1 MRYFLVTVS
10 LILIVSLYLL
20 LSASSNAGWLATDYQ
35 WLLMV
40 NGLLTFALLAIVG
53 WQLSILRRK
62 LQAKVF
68 GAKLTLRLVILFSL
82 MAILPGVLVY
92 SVSVQFLARSIDSW
106 FNVRVDNALERS
118 LRLGQTTL
126 DNLLNDLGN
135 KAKLIASELADQ
147 PYTEIQ
153 RRLNRLQEQSGVLEA
168 SILDSHGKI
177 VAQAGKVTSTSSIEY
192 PPAEQLL
199 KILKQQRRY
208 QRLEALPQGGLLLR
222 VIVPINIWQPGDEIR
237 SLRLV
242 QLVPKQLSDD
252 AETVQAVYRDY
263 QELSLSRIGLKRL
276 YALTLTLTLVL
287 ALLSAISM
295 GFYFSQKLS
304 APLGVL
310 AKGTKAVAAGDFTQR
325 HPVKSRDELGILT
338 QSFNTMTRQLA
349 DARLAVEENQHQLE
363 AANLYLENLLT
374 NLSAG
379 VLAFDAEY
387 RLRSA
392 NPSAARILAVDL
404 QSLYNIPLAI
414 WHTHQPTLTAFAQV
428 IASQFSQNTALHW
441 QQQLEH
447 LGEQGNLA
455 LLIRGSRLPVE
466 ADNGVVVVFD
476 EITQLMQAQRDAAWG
491 EVARRLAHEI
501 KNPLTPIQLSAER
514 LQMKLADKLS
524 EQDNHILR
532 RATQTIINQVAAL
545 KNMVDAFSQYAR
557 SPQLKLQPLQLNQL
571 VQDVL
576 GLYETSRAKISLN
589 LAADLPFI
597 QGDATLLRQVVH
609 NLLQNAQDALLEQEN
624 PIVELITQIDQQR
637 VQLTVSD
644 NGTGFAEQLLKQAF
658 EPYVTTKAKGTG
670 LGLAI
675 VKKIVEEHGGNI
687 QIQNREPHGARV
699 TLHFP
704 VSLTKQG

>member
-10 LILIVSLYLL
+10 LILAVSLYLL

-35 WLLMV
+35 WLLIV
-40 NGLLTFALLAIVG
+40 NGLLTFALLTVVG

-62 LQAKVF
+62 LRAKIF

-106 FNVRVDNALERS
+106 FNIRVDNALERS

-135 KAKLIASELADQ
+135 KAKLIASELSDQ

-168 SILDSHGKI
+168 SILDSHGHV
-177 VAQAGKVTSTSSIEY
+177 VAQAGKIIGGLSTDSPS
-192 PPAEQLL
+192 PDQLI

-222 VIVPINIWQPGDEIR
+222 VIVPINLWQPGDEIR

-242 QLVPKQLSDD
+242 QFVPKQLSDD

-287 ALLSAISM
+287 ALLSAISL

-379 VLAFDAEY
+379 VLAFDADY

-392 NPSAARILAVDL
+392 NPSAARILATDL
-404 QSLYNIPLAI
+404 QSLYNTPLSV
-414 WHTHQPTLTAFAQV
+414 WHTHQPMLAAFAQA
-428 IASQFSQNTALHW
+428 IESQFKQNKALHW

-447 LGEQGNLA
+447 LGESGNLA
-455 LLIRGSRLPVE
+455 LLIRGSRLPAE

-476 EITQLMQAQRDAAWG
+476 EITQLIQAQRDAAWG

-524 EQDNHILR
+524 EQEGQFLR
-532 RATQTIINQVAAL
+532 RATQTIVNQVAAL

-571 VQDVL
+571 VQEVL
-576 GLYETSRAKISLN
+576 GLYETSRAKIQVSF
-589 LAADLPFI
+589 AQDLPII
-597 QGDATLLRQVVH
+597 QGDTTLLRQVVH
-609 NLLQNAQDALLEQEN
+609 NLLQNAQDTLAEEEN
-624 PIVELITQIDQQR
+624 PLIKLITQFDKEQ
-637 VQLTVSD
+637 VQLTVLD
-644 NGTGFAEQLLKQAF
+644 NGAGFSERILKQAF

-687 QIQNREPHGARV
+687 QIQNCEPQGARV
-699 TLHFP
+699 TLQFP
-704 VSLTKQG
+704 ILMNKQG